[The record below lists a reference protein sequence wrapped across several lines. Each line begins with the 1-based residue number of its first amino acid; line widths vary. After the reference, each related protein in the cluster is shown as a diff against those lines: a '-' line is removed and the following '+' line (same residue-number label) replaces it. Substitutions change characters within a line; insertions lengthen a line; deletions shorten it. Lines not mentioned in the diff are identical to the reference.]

1 MELTLLGT
9 GCPSV
14 DHKRYGP
21 SNLVTSKKAKILIDC
36 GSGVTQRLNKLKI
49 SDQIDNIG
57 NILFEL
63 GKLLLILNF
72 LLTKTFKLYFRES
85 NTKKLYKFSIL
96 PTEYLELEI
105 NLRALFL
112 LT

>member
-1 MELTLLGT
+1 MYLIDF
-9 GCPSV
+9 SI
-14 DHKRYGP
+14 
-21 SNLVTSKKAKILIDC
+21 ILIDL
-36 GSGVTQRLNKLKI
+36 SKLLK
-49 SDQIDNIG
+49 SIG